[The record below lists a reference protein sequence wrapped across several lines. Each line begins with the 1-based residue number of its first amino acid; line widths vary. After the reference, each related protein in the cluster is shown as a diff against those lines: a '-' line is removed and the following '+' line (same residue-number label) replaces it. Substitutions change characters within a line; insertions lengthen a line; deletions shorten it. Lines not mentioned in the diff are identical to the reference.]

1 MDTQQSRK
9 RRKGQTLAEFAI
21 TLPIVLIMM
30 FGIIEFGRIFQAW
43 VTLQNAARAAARYAS
58 TGQYNTSKYNMHLD
72 DKQNHADDFIPC
84 VDDKDP
90 LYGGVEGGNRG
101 TLNKDYL
108 PNPGNPADKYQVYT
122 GGIESIYA
130 TWNNGRDCQPGED
143 IDQERRK
150 DMVRILSIMDEAR
163 RGAAGLLVE
172 SNPFTATPDPR
183 QLTNWPMLEVWRK
196 PLDRSNQR
204 GWFNVN
210 ICSTRAFIEPQVDP
224 KNPKEQHYYKYAAGG
239 DVPYRFAQ
247 YLGAETQ
254 LYVKSNNA
262 DVTGENVPSCLLNEI
277 NISATDTNGLTNNV
291 GKPWLDPGGP
301 GDTVTIVVTFNHP
314 LVTPLGLQPYIQ
326 MQARRSAIVE
336 SFRPPSAVAGLP
348 PSGLPGTIGFPTD
361 TPIPTTTPIP
371 TATKTNT
378 PTPRPTNTPTN
389 TPSPQPDFV
398 CSAIQIV
405 SGPNIEPSRV
415 SIQIRNGNLMDTF
428 LTSVRFN
435 WKTLT
440 DYPNMAV
447 TGLFLDGAPHWMGAD
462 KVPATD
468 TNAPEASAT
477 MKLSDSLQQ
486 DRTIAAGDTGT
497 WAAQFSNGYLQGNTK
512 ATDYGGTTFTFYNPK
527 GGPDCVVS
535 LPVVPDTPTPT
546 FNPKAPTPTPTYTPD
561 CASNLVKVQWAGFQQ
576 FGIVKLSIVNNRSV
590 VAPLTNF
597 RINWR
602 QVAPGVL
609 TLARVSVGA
618 PPGYPGAVVI
628 WQAST
633 SSQDSTPPTVGKT
646 KSGWPAADPAWVQDA
661 TIPAN
666 SVVPLYIDFD
676 GTSSSLDT
684 IGMTPQDF
692 HDTAFDIGCGSG
704 GSGGSGGGSNNG
716 TINLAEP
723 PTPGPTNTKGPTNTP
738 TITYTPSNT
747 PKPSLTPTKGPTSTP
762 KPTSTPQPATNTPA
776 PTPKPTLGPPP
787 TEIGT

>member
-1 MDTQQSRK
+1 MDTQQFRK

-58 TGQYNTSKYNMHLD
+58 TGQYNTTKYVMDLNKVD
-72 DKQNHADDFIPC
+72 DPTGFIPC
-84 VDDKDP
+84 VNDIDP
-90 LYGGVEGGNRG
+90 KYGGVAGVNRG
-101 TLNKDYL
+101 TLNKNYL
-108 PNPGNPADKYQVYT
+108 PNAGNPADKYQVYT

-130 TWNNGRDCQPGED
+130 TWNDGRDCSPGD
-143 IDQERRK
+143 DADQERRK
-150 DMVRILSIMDEAR
+150 DMARILSIMDEAR

-172 SNPFTATPDPR
+172 SSPFTGTPDPKT
-183 QLTNWPMLEVWRK
+183 LTNWPMLEVWQK
-196 PLDRSNQR
+196 PLARSSQR

-210 ICSTRAFIEPQVDP
+210 ICSSRGFNSTDNTNFYQYGTG
-224 KNPKEQHYYKYAAGG
+224 Q
-239 DVPYRFAQ
+239 DVPYRFTQ
-247 YLGAETQ
+247 YLGAETP
-254 LYVKSNNA
+254 LRVKSSGA
-262 DVTGENVPSCLLNEI
+262 DVTSENVPSCLLNEVI
-277 NISATDTNGLTNNV
+277 DPANKDGLTTNA

-301 GDTVTIVVTFNHP
+301 GDTVTIIVTFNHP

-371 TATKTNT
+371 TSTKTPT

-389 TPSPQPDFV
+389 TPSPQPEFV

-405 SGPNIEPSRV
+405 SGPNIEPSRI
-415 SIQIRNGNLMDTF
+415 SIQIRNGNLIDTF

-435 WKTLT
+435 WKVPT
-440 DYPNMAV
+440 DYPNTNV

-462 KVPATD
+462 KTPATD
-468 TNAPEASAT
+468 TNAPEPSTT
-477 MKLSDSLQQ
+477 MPLSSSLQQ

-497 WAAQFSNGYLQGNTK
+497 WAAQFSNTYLPPPNTK
-512 ATDYGGTTFTFYNPK
+512 TTDYGGTTFTFYNPK

-546 FNPKAPTPTPTYTPD
+546 FNPKSPTATPTYTPD
-561 CASNLVKVQWAGFQQ
+561 CASSLVKVQWAGFQQ
-576 FGIVKLSIVNNRSV
+576 FGIVKLNIVNNRSV

-618 PPGYPGAVVI
+618 PPGYPGAVII

-633 SSQDSTPPTVGKT
+633 STQDSTPPTVGKT
-646 KSGWPAADPAWVQDA
+646 KAGWPAADPAWVQDA

-692 HDTAFDIGCGSG
+692 HDTAFDIGCGSTG
-704 GSGGSGGGSNNG
+704 GSGGGGGGSNNG
-716 TINLAEP
+716 TINLSEP

-738 TITYTPSNT
+738 TITFTPSNT
-747 PKPSLTPTKGPTSTP
+747 PTPSLTPTKGPTSTP
-762 KPTSTPQPATNTPA
+762 KPTNTPQPPTAIPSN
-776 PTPKPTLGPPP
+776 TPKPTLGPPP
-787 TEIGT
+787 TEIGS